1 MALSANWQGSLPVPT
16 SEEIQEDL
24 RSAPDSDIVF
34 TSLPEG
40 GSREGL
46 CERNEDV
53 NKVVGDSI
61 RLVQAYERLAGE
73 HSATLPKIVN
83 GLEKYIEELKTA
95 VASSSDR

>member
-1 MALSANWQGSLPVPT
+1 MLCSSMLCLSAALCNAT
-16 SEEIQEDL
+16 H
-24 RSAPDSDIVF
+24 AVF
-34 TSLPEG
+34 FFLTV
-40 GSREGL
+40 GL